1 MPAVQIFL
9 SPENEGGSS
18 LSFKEKWNRMNRKA
32 DSAIKSAKSR
42 KAEQT
47 AADNND
53 NKEKKPGAGKKVL
66 RAIAAVCLVG
76 IILMCVAG
84 CVLTVWVFDTL
95 NNDQQL
101 LDLSMQK
108 AKYTTIFYA
117 DDGVTELARAY
128 DPEAGNR
135 IWVDYDK
142 MPQQLLDAVVAVE
155 DKRFWEHNGVDFL
168 TTSKAGLSAILQ
180 KIGLTGFYG
189 GATPGA
195 STITQQVVRNITNDR
210 AVDGAAGWARKLR
223 EIFRALNVEKYYT
236 KQQIIETYLNL
247 ASFSQNCSGIQA
259 AANVFFNKDVSEL
272 TVAECATII
281 GTTKNP
287 YAYDPFTHWEENQQ
301 RKEYI
306 LGLMLEQGKLTK
318 EEYNAAMAQE
328 IVLATGTNSN
338 AVIQTWFVDYVTD
351 EVCKDL
357 AEKQGITEA
366 EAYQNLIGGGYRIYT
381 TCEERVQDILEDYYS
396 SPDNFPAVN
405 NEEYPQS
412 AFVITDTSGAVKGIV
427 GGNRGKDGNRIWNR
441 ASDTTRQIGSTIKPI
456 TSYVL
461 GIENDLIT
469 YSTVIEDRQ
478 VVINP
483 DEVSYSQPLWVPKNE
498 YNSFKGFVT
507 VRTAIIRS
515 INTVAVQI
523 TQQLGTTTSYDF
535 LKYSLNVD
543 TLTAADDS
551 YSPMALGSLSKGM
564 TLVKLAGAYQ
574 MFGNGGVRTEPYSY
588 TRVEDTYGN
597 VILEKNTVPV
607 RVISAETAT
616 VMNRLLQEVTGS
628 EGTGAAANLGALNI
642 PVAGKTGTTDD
653 SVDQWFVGVTP
664 YYVGVCWLGYDSRY
678 QTDENG
684 NIKYYANGNPIPN
697 SIRYSS
703 YPPPKIWKAIMS
715 QVHEGV
721 SGKEFE
727 TSTNV
732 TSYQYCKLTGMLAGD
747 GCPDTATGWYKNSNI
762 PQVCSYHNYGASY
775 GIGLVGMTAAECGVQ
790 YADQYLNTA
799 WALIQAYAKQGQVLS
814 VKDAIDMAQ
823 SGNIPYDMLYAAE
836 GGDQSGYYGG

>member
-1 MPAVQIFL
+1 M
-9 SPENEGGSS
+9 
-18 LSFKEKWNRMNRKA
+18 SFKEKWNQMNRKA
-32 DSAIKSAKSR
+32 NDALKNAKSR
-42 KAEQT
+42 KAEQ
-47 AADNND
+47 AAANNDD
-53 NKEKKPGAGKKVL
+53 NKEKKPGTGKKVL
-66 RAIAAVCLVG
+66 RAIAAVILVG
-76 IILMCVAG
+76 IIVMCIAG

-95 NNDQQL
+95 NNDQQM

-117 DDGVTELARAY
+117 DDGETELARAY

-168 TTSKAGLSAILQ
+168 TTSKAGVSAILQ

-210 AVDGAAGWARKLR
+210 AVDGAEGWARKLR

-272 TVAECATII
+272 TVAECATIV

-287 YAYDPFTHWEENQQ
+287 YAYDPYTHWEANQQ

-318 EEYNAAMAQE
+318 EEYNAAISQE

-338 AVIQTWFVDYVTD
+338 ATIQTWFVDYVTD
-351 EVCKDL
+351 EVCRDL

-366 EAYQNLIGGGYRIYT
+366 EAYQNLISGGYRIYT
-381 TCEERVQDILEDYYS
+381 TCEERVQDILEDYYA

-412 AFVITDTSGAVKGIV
+412 AFVITDTNGAIKGIV
-427 GGNRGKDGNRIWNR
+427 GGNRGKEGNRIWNR

-461 GIENDLIT
+461 GIEKDIIT

-478 VVINP
+478 VVVNP

-523 TQQLGTTTSYDF
+523 TQKLGTTTSYDF

-543 TLTAADDS
+543 TLTAGDDS

-588 TRVEDTYGN
+588 TRVEDTFGN
-597 VILEKNTVPV
+597 VILEKNTVPN

-628 EGTGAAANLGALNI
+628 EGTGAAANLGTMNI

-678 QTDENG
+678 QTDDQG

-721 SGKEFE
+721 SGKSFE
-727 TSTNV
+727 TSNNV
-732 TSYQYCKLTGMLAGD
+732 TAYQYCKLTGMLAGD
-747 GCPDTATGWYKNSNI
+747 GCTETATGWYKNSNI
-762 PQVCSYHNYGASY
+762 PQVCSYHNYGSSY
-775 GIGLVGMTAAECGVQ
+775 GIPLVGMTAAECGVE

-799 WALIQAYAKQGQVLS
+799 YALIQAYAKQGQVLS
-814 VKDAIDMAQ
+814 VKSAIEMAR
-823 SGNIPYDMLYAAE
+823 SGNIPYDMLYATE
-836 GGDQSGYYGG
+836 EGDQSGYYGG

>member
-1 MPAVQIFL
+1 M
-9 SPENEGGSS
+9 
-18 LSFKEKWNRMNRKA
+18 SFKEKWNQMNRKA
-32 DSAIKSAKSR
+32 NDALKNAKSR
-42 KAEQT
+42 KAEQ
-47 AADNND
+47 AAANNDD
-53 NKEKKPGAGKKVL
+53 NKEKKPGTGKKVL
-66 RAIAAVCLVG
+66 RAIAAVILVG
-76 IILMCVAG
+76 IIVMCIAG

-95 NNDQQL
+95 NNDQQM

-117 DDGVTELARAY
+117 DDGETELARAY

-168 TTSKAGLSAILQ
+168 TTSKAGISAILQ

-210 AVDGAAGWARKLR
+210 AVDGAEGWARKLR

-272 TVAECATII
+272 TVAECATIV

-287 YAYDPFTHWEENQQ
+287 YAYDPYTHWEANQQ

-318 EEYNAAMAQE
+318 EEYNAAISQE

-338 AVIQTWFVDYVTD
+338 ATIQTWFVDYVTD
-351 EVCKDL
+351 EVCRDL

-366 EAYQNLIGGGYRIYT
+366 EAYQNLISGGYRIYT
-381 TCEERVQDILEDYYS
+381 TCEERVQDILEDYYA

-412 AFVITDTSGAVKGIV
+412 AFVITDTNGAIKGIV
-427 GGNRGKDGNRIWNR
+427 GGNRGKEGNRIWNR

-461 GIENDLIT
+461 GIEKDIIT

-478 VVINP
+478 VVVNP

-523 TQQLGTTTSYDF
+523 TQKLGTTTSYDF

-543 TLTAADDS
+543 TLTAGDDS

-588 TRVEDTYGN
+588 TRVEDTFGN
-597 VILEKNTVPV
+597 VILEKNTVPN

-628 EGTGAAANLGALNI
+628 EGTGAAANLGTMNI

-678 QTDENG
+678 QTDDQG

-721 SGKEFE
+721 IGKSFE
-727 TSTNV
+727 TSNNV
-732 TSYQYCKLTGMLAGD
+732 TAYQYCKLTGMLAGD
-747 GCPDTATGWYKNSNI
+747 GCTETATGWYKNSNI
-762 PQVCSYHNYGASY
+762 PQVCSYHNYGSSY
-775 GIGLVGMTAAECGVQ
+775 GIPLVGMTAAECGVE

-799 WALIQAYAKQGQVLS
+799 YALIQAYAKQGQVLS
-814 VKDAIDMAQ
+814 VKSAIEMAR
-823 SGNIPYDMLYAAE
+823 SGNIPYDMLYATE
-836 GGDQSGYYGG
+836 EGDQSGYYGG

>member
-1 MPAVQIFL
+1 M
-9 SPENEGGSS
+9 
-18 LSFKEKWNRMNRKA
+18 SFKEKWNQMNRKA
-32 DSAIKSAKSR
+32 NDALKNAKSR
-42 KAEQT
+42 KAEQ
-47 AADNND
+47 AAANNDD
-53 NKEKKPGAGKKVL
+53 NKEKKPGTGKKVL
-66 RAIAAVCLVG
+66 RAIAAVILVG
-76 IILMCVAG
+76 IIVMCIAG

-95 NNDQQL
+95 NNDQQM

-117 DDGVTELARAY
+117 DDGETELARAY

-168 TTSKAGLSAILQ
+168 TTSKAGVSAILQ

-210 AVDGAAGWARKLR
+210 AVDGAEGWARKLR

-272 TVAECATII
+272 TVAECATIV

-287 YAYDPFTHWEENQQ
+287 YAYDPYTHWEANQQ

-318 EEYNAAMAQE
+318 EEYNAAISQE

-338 AVIQTWFVDYVTD
+338 ATIQTWFVDYVTD
-351 EVCKDL
+351 EVCRDL

-366 EAYQNLIGGGYRIYT
+366 EAYQNLISGGYRIYT
-381 TCEERVQDILEDYYS
+381 TCEERVQDILEDYYA

-412 AFVITDTSGAVKGIV
+412 AFVITDTNGAIKGIV
-427 GGNRGKDGNRIWNR
+427 GGNRGKEGNRIWNR

-461 GIENDLIT
+461 GIEKDIIT

-478 VVINP
+478 VVVNP

-523 TQQLGTTTSYDF
+523 TQKLGTTTSYDF

-543 TLTAADDS
+543 TLTAGDDS

-588 TRVEDTYGN
+588 IRVEDTFGN
-597 VILEKNTVPV
+597 VILEKNTVPN

-628 EGTGAAANLGALNI
+628 EGTGAAANLGAMNI

-678 QTDENG
+678 QTDDQG

-721 SGKEFE
+721 SGKSFE
-727 TSTNV
+727 TSNNV
-732 TSYQYCKLTGMLAGD
+732 TAYQYCKLTGMLAGD
-747 GCPDTATGWYKNSNI
+747 GCTETATGWYKNSNI
-762 PQVCSYHNYGASY
+762 PQVCSYHNYGSSY
-775 GIGLVGMTAAECGVQ
+775 GIPLVGMTAAECGVE

-799 WALIQAYAKQGQVLS
+799 YALIQAYAKQGQVLS
-814 VKDAIDMAQ
+814 VKSAIEMAR
-823 SGNIPYDMLYAAE
+823 SGNIPYDMLYATE
-836 GGDQSGYYGG
+836 EGDQSGYYGG

>member
-1 MPAVQIFL
+1 
-9 SPENEGGSS
+9 
-18 LSFKEKWNRMNRKA
+18 MNRKA
-32 DSAIKSAKSR
+32 NDALKNAKSR
-42 KAEQT
+42 KAEQ
-47 AADNND
+47 AAANNDD
-53 NKEKKPGAGKKVL
+53 NKEKKPGTGKKVL
-66 RAIAAVCLVG
+66 RAIAAVILVG
-76 IILMCVAG
+76 IIVMCIAG

-95 NNDQQL
+95 NNDQQM

-117 DDGVTELARAY
+117 DDGETELARAY

-168 TTSKAGLSAILQ
+168 TTSKAGVSAILQ

-210 AVDGAAGWARKLR
+210 AVDGAEGWARKLR

-272 TVAECATII
+272 TVAECATIV

-287 YAYDPFTHWEENQQ
+287 YAYDPYTHWEANQQ

-318 EEYNAAMAQE
+318 EEYNAAISQE

-338 AVIQTWFVDYVTD
+338 ATIQTWFVDYVTD
-351 EVCKDL
+351 EVCRDL

-366 EAYQNLIGGGYRIYT
+366 EAYQNLISGGYRIYT
-381 TCEERVQDILEDYYS
+381 TCEERVQDILEDYYA

-412 AFVITDTSGAVKGIV
+412 AFVITDTNGAIKGIV
-427 GGNRGKDGNRIWNR
+427 GGNRGKEGNRIWNR

-461 GIENDLIT
+461 GIEKDIIT

-478 VVINP
+478 VVVNP

-523 TQQLGTTTSYDF
+523 TQKLGTTTSYDF

-543 TLTAADDS
+543 TLTAGDDS

-588 TRVEDTYGN
+588 TRVEDTFGN
-597 VILEKNTVPV
+597 VILEKNTVPN

-628 EGTGAAANLGALNI
+628 EGTGAAANLGAMNI

-678 QTDENG
+678 QTDDQG

-721 SGKEFE
+721 SGRSFE
-727 TSTNV
+727 TSNNV
-732 TSYQYCKLTGMLAGD
+732 TAYQYCKLTGMLAGD
-747 GCPDTATGWYKNSNI
+747 GCTETATGWYKNSNI
-762 PQVCSYHNYGASY
+762 PQVCSYHNYGSSY
-775 GIGLVGMTAAECGVQ
+775 GIPLVGMTAAECGVE

-799 WALIQAYAKQGQVLS
+799 YALIQAYAKQGQVLS
-814 VKDAIDMAQ
+814 VKSAIEMAR
-823 SGNIPYDMLYAAE
+823 SGNIPYDMLYATE
-836 GGDQSGYYGG
+836 EGDQSGYYGG

>member
-1 MPAVQIFL
+1 M
-9 SPENEGGSS
+9 
-18 LSFKEKWNRMNRKA
+18 SFKEKWNRMNRKA
-32 DSAIKSAKSR
+32 DSAIKNAKSR

-47 AADNND
+47 AADNN
-53 NKEKKPGAGKKVL
+53 NSKEKKPGAGKKVL

-95 NNDQQL
+95 NTDQQM

-128 DPEAGNR
+128 DPDAGNR

-236 KQQIIETYLNL
+236 KAQIIETYLNL

-306 LGLMLEQGKLTK
+306 LGLLLEQGKLTK

-461 GIENDLIT
+461 GIEKDLIT

-498 YNSFKGFVT
+498 YNSFRGFVT

-678 QTDENG
+678 QTDEQG

-703 YPPPKIWKAIMS
+703 YPPPKIWRAIMS

-823 SGNIPYDMLYAAE
+823 SGNIPYDMLYATE

>member
-1 MPAVQIFL
+1 M
-9 SPENEGGSS
+9 
-18 LSFKEKWNRMNRKA
+18 SFKEKWNQMNRKA
-32 DSAIKSAKSR
+32 NDALKNAKSR
-42 KAEQT
+42 KAEQ
-47 AADNND
+47 AAANNDD
-53 NKEKKPGAGKKVL
+53 NKEKKPGTGKKVL
-66 RAIAAVCLVG
+66 RAIAAVILVG
-76 IILMCVAG
+76 IIVMCIAG

-95 NNDQQL
+95 NNDQQM

-117 DDGVTELARAY
+117 DDGETELARAY

-168 TTSKAGLSAILQ
+168 TTSKAGISAILQ

-210 AVDGAAGWARKLR
+210 AVDGAEGWARKLR

-272 TVAECATII
+272 TVAECATIV

-287 YAYDPFTHWEENQQ
+287 YAYDPYTHWEANQQ

-318 EEYNAAMAQE
+318 EEYNAAISQE

-338 AVIQTWFVDYVTD
+338 ATIQTWFVDYVTD
-351 EVCKDL
+351 EVCRDL

-366 EAYQNLIGGGYRIYT
+366 EAYQNLISGGYRIYT
-381 TCEERVQDILEDYYS
+381 TCEERVQDILEDYYA

-412 AFVITDTSGAVKGIV
+412 AFVITDTNGAIKGIV
-427 GGNRGKDGNRIWNR
+427 GGNRGKEGNRIWNR

-461 GIENDLIT
+461 GIEKDIIT

-478 VVINP
+478 VVVNP

-523 TQQLGTTTSYDF
+523 TQKLGTTTSYDF

-543 TLTAADDS
+543 TLTAGDDS

-588 TRVEDTYGN
+588 TRVEDTFGN
-597 VILEKNTVPV
+597 VILEKNTVPN

-628 EGTGAAANLGALNI
+628 EGTGAAANLGTMNI

-678 QTDENG
+678 QTDDQG

-721 SGKEFE
+721 SGKSFE
-727 TSTNV
+727 TSNNV
-732 TSYQYCKLTGMLAGD
+732 TAYQYCKLTGMLAGD
-747 GCPDTATGWYKNSNI
+747 GCTETATGWYKNSNI
-762 PQVCSYHNYGASY
+762 PQVCSYHNYGSSY
-775 GIGLVGMTAAECGVQ
+775 GIPLVGMTAAECGVE

-799 WALIQAYAKQGQVLS
+799 YALIQAYAKQGQVLS
-814 VKDAIDMAQ
+814 VKSAIEMAR
-823 SGNIPYDMLYAAE
+823 SGNIPYDMLYATE
-836 GGDQSGYYGG
+836 EGDQSGYYGG

>member
-1 MPAVQIFL
+1 M
-9 SPENEGGSS
+9 
-18 LSFKEKWNRMNRKA
+18 SFKEKWNQMNRKA
-32 DSAIKSAKSR
+32 NDALKNAKSR
-42 KAEQT
+42 KAEQ
-47 AADNND
+47 AAANNDD
-53 NKEKKPGAGKKVL
+53 NKEKKPGTGKKVL
-66 RAIAAVCLVG
+66 RAIAAVILVG
-76 IILMCVAG
+76 IIVMCIAG

-95 NNDQQL
+95 NNDQQM

-117 DDGVTELARAY
+117 DDGETELARAY

-168 TTSKAGLSAILQ
+168 TTSKAGISAILQ

-210 AVDGAAGWARKLR
+210 AVDGAEGWARKLR

-272 TVAECATII
+272 TVAECATIV

-287 YAYDPFTHWEENQQ
+287 YAYDPYTHWEANQQ

-318 EEYNAAMAQE
+318 EEYNAAISQE

-338 AVIQTWFVDYVTD
+338 ATIQTWFVDYVTD
-351 EVCKDL
+351 EVCRDL

-366 EAYQNLIGGGYRIYT
+366 EAYQNLISGGYRIYT
-381 TCEERVQDILEDYYS
+381 TCEERVQDILEDYYA

-412 AFVITDTSGAVKGIV
+412 AFVITDTNGAIKGIV
-427 GGNRGKDGNRIWNR
+427 GGNRGKEGNRIWNR

-461 GIENDLIT
+461 GIEKDIIT

-478 VVINP
+478 VVVNP

-523 TQQLGTTTSYDF
+523 TQKLGTTTSYDF

-543 TLTAADDS
+543 TLTAGDDS

-588 TRVEDTYGN
+588 TRVEDTFGN
-597 VILEKNTVPV
+597 VILEKNTVPN

-628 EGTGAAANLGALNI
+628 EGTGAAANLGAMNI

-678 QTDENG
+678 QTDDQG

-721 SGKEFE
+721 SGRSFE
-727 TSTNV
+727 TSNNV
-732 TSYQYCKLTGMLAGD
+732 TAYQYCKLTGMLAGD
-747 GCPDTATGWYKNSNI
+747 GCTETATGWYKNSNI
-762 PQVCSYHNYGASY
+762 PQVCSYHNYGSSY
-775 GIGLVGMTAAECGVQ
+775 GIPLVGMTAAECGVE

-799 WALIQAYAKQGQVLS
+799 YALIQAYAKQGQVLS
-814 VKDAIDMAQ
+814 VKSAIEMAR
-823 SGNIPYDMLYAAE
+823 SGNIPYDMLYATE
-836 GGDQSGYYGG
+836 EGDQSGYYGG

>member
-1 MPAVQIFL
+1 M
-9 SPENEGGSS
+9 
-18 LSFKEKWNRMNRKA
+18 SFKEKWNRMNRKA
-32 DSAIKSAKSR
+32 DQAIKNAKAR
-42 KAEQT
+42 KT
-47 AADNND
+47 AQPDTDNTGR
-53 NKEKKPGAGKKVL
+53 KEKKPGGHKVL

-76 IILMCVAG
+76 IMLMCVTG
-84 CVLTVWVFDTL
+84 CVLTVWAFDTL
-95 NNDQQL
+95 NTDQQM

-135 IWVDYDK
+135 IWVDYDQ
-142 MPQQLLDAVVAVE
+142 MPKCLLDATVAVE

-236 KQQIIETYLNL
+236 KSQIIETYLNL

-272 TVAECATII
+272 TVAECATIV

-287 YAYDPFTHWEENQQ
+287 YAYDPFTHWEENQE

-338 AVIQTWFVDYVTD
+338 ATIQTWFVDYVTD
-351 EVCKDL
+351 EVCRDL

-381 TCEERVQDILEDYYS
+381 TCEERVQEILEDYYS
-396 SPDNFPAVN
+396 SPDNFPPVN

-412 AFVITDTSGAVKGIV
+412 AFVITDTNGALKGIV
-427 GGNRGKDGNRIWNR
+427 GGNRGKEGNRIWNR

-461 GIENDLIT
+461 GIEKDLIT

-507 VRTAIIRS
+507 VRTALIRS

-523 TQQLGTTTSYDF
+523 TQKLGTTTSYDF

-543 TLTAADDS
+543 TLTAGDNS

-616 VMNRLLQEVTGS
+616 VMNRLLQEVTGW
-628 EGTGAAANLGALNI
+628 EGTGAAANLGAMNI

-703 YPPPKIWKAIMS
+703 YPPPKIWRAIMS
-715 QVHEGV
+715 QVHEGA
-721 SGKEFE
+721 SGQSFE
-727 TSTNV
+727 TSNNV
-732 TSYQYCKLTGMLAGD
+732 TSYQYCKLTGMLAGP
-747 GCPDTATGWYKNSNI
+747 GCSDTATGWYKNSNI
-762 PQVCSYHNYGASY
+762 PQVCSYHNYGSSY
-775 GIGLVGMTAAECGVQ
+775 GVPLVGMTAAECGVE
-790 YADQYLNTA
+790 YADWYLNVA
-799 WALIQAYAKQGQVLS
+799 WALIQQYRAQGQTLS
-814 VKDAIDMAQ
+814 VKDAIEMAKN
-823 SGNIPYDMLYAAE
+823 GTVAYNEPA
-836 GGDQSGYYGG
+836 YGPFESIFAGMP

>member
-1 MPAVQIFL
+1 M
-9 SPENEGGSS
+9 
-18 LSFKEKWNRMNRKA
+18 SFKEKWNQMNRKA
-32 DSAIKSAKSR
+32 NDALKNAKSR
-42 KAEQT
+42 KAEQ
-47 AADNND
+47 AAANNDD
-53 NKEKKPGAGKKVL
+53 NKEKKPGTGKKVL
-66 RAIAAVCLVG
+66 RAIAAVILVG
-76 IILMCVAG
+76 IIVMCIAG

-95 NNDQQL
+95 NNDQQM

-117 DDGVTELARAY
+117 DDGETELARAY

-168 TTSKAGLSAILQ
+168 TTSKAGISAILQ

-210 AVDGAAGWARKLR
+210 AVDGAEGWARKLR

-272 TVAECATII
+272 TVAECATIV

-287 YAYDPFTHWEENQQ
+287 YAYDPYTHWEANQQ

-318 EEYNAAMAQE
+318 EEYNAAISQE

-338 AVIQTWFVDYVTD
+338 ATIQTWFVDYVTD
-351 EVCKDL
+351 EVCRDL

-366 EAYQNLIGGGYRIYT
+366 EAYQNLISGGYRIYT
-381 TCEERVQDILEDYYS
+381 TCEERVQDILEDYYA

-412 AFVITDTSGAVKGIV
+412 AFVITDTNGAIKGIV
-427 GGNRGKDGNRIWNR
+427 GGNRGKEGNRIWNR

-461 GIENDLIT
+461 GIEKDIIT

-478 VVINP
+478 VVVNP

-523 TQQLGTTTSYDF
+523 TQKLGTTTSYDF
-535 LKYSLNVD
+535 LKYSLKVD
-543 TLTAADDS
+543 TLTAGDDS

-588 TRVEDTYGN
+588 TRVEDTFGN
-597 VILEKNTVPV
+597 VILEKNTVPN

-628 EGTGAAANLGALNI
+628 EGTGAAANLGTMNI

-678 QTDENG
+678 QTDDQG

-721 SGKEFE
+721 SGKSFE
-727 TSTNV
+727 TSNNV
-732 TSYQYCKLTGMLAGD
+732 TAYQYCKLTGMLAGD
-747 GCPDTATGWYKNSNI
+747 GCTETATGWYKNSNI
-762 PQVCSYHNYGASY
+762 PQVCSYHNYGSSY
-775 GIGLVGMTAAECGVQ
+775 GIPLVGMTAAECGVE

-799 WALIQAYAKQGQVLS
+799 YALIQAYAKQGQVLS
-814 VKDAIDMAQ
+814 VKSAIEMAR
-823 SGNIPYDMLYAAE
+823 SGNIPYDMLYATE
-836 GGDQSGYYGG
+836 EGDQSGYYGG

>member
-1 MPAVQIFL
+1 M
-9 SPENEGGSS
+9 
-18 LSFKEKWNRMNRKA
+18 SFKEKWNQMNRKA
-32 DSAIKSAKSR
+32 NDALKNAKSR
-42 KAEQT
+42 KAEQ
-47 AADNND
+47 AAANNDD
-53 NKEKKPGAGKKVL
+53 NKEKKPGTGKKVL
-66 RAIAAVCLVG
+66 RAIAAVILVG
-76 IILMCVAG
+76 IIVMCIAG
-84 CVLTVWVFDTL
+84 CVLTVWVFYTL
-95 NNDQQL
+95 NNDQQM

-117 DDGVTELARAY
+117 DDGETELARAY

-168 TTSKAGLSAILQ
+168 TTSKAGISAILQ

-210 AVDGAAGWARKLR
+210 AVDGAEGWARKLR

-272 TVAECATII
+272 TVAECATIV

-287 YAYDPFTHWEENQQ
+287 YAYDPYTHWEANQQ

-318 EEYNAAMAQE
+318 EEYNAAISQE

-338 AVIQTWFVDYVTD
+338 ATIQTWFVDYVTD
-351 EVCKDL
+351 EVCRDL

-366 EAYQNLIGGGYRIYT
+366 EAYQNLISGGYRIYT
-381 TCEERVQDILEDYYS
+381 TCEERVQDILEDYYA

-412 AFVITDTSGAVKGIV
+412 AFVITDTNGAIKGIV
-427 GGNRGKDGNRIWNR
+427 GGNRGKEGNRIWNR

-461 GIENDLIT
+461 GIEKDIIT

-478 VVINP
+478 VVVNP

-523 TQQLGTTTSYDF
+523 TQKLGTTTSYDF

-543 TLTAADDS
+543 TLTAGDDS

-588 TRVEDTYGN
+588 TRVEDTFGN
-597 VILEKNTVPV
+597 VILEKNTVPN

-628 EGTGAAANLGALNI
+628 EGTGAAANLGAMNI

-678 QTDENG
+678 QTDDQG

-721 SGKEFE
+721 SGRSFE
-727 TSTNV
+727 TSNNV
-732 TSYQYCKLTGMLAGD
+732 TAYQYCKLTGMLAGD
-747 GCPDTATGWYKNSNI
+747 GCTETATGWYKNSNI
-762 PQVCSYHNYGASY
+762 PQVCSYHNYGSSY
-775 GIGLVGMTAAECGVQ
+775 GIPLVGMTAAECGVE

-799 WALIQAYAKQGQVLS
+799 YALIQAYAKQGQVLS
-814 VKDAIDMAQ
+814 VKSAIEMAR
-823 SGNIPYDMLYAAE
+823 SGNIPYDMLYATE
-836 GGDQSGYYGG
+836 EGDQSGYYGG

>member
-1 MPAVQIFL
+1 M
-9 SPENEGGSS
+9 
-18 LSFKEKWNRMNRKA
+18 SFKEKWNQMNRKA
-32 DSAIKSAKSR
+32 NDALKNAKSR
-42 KAEQT
+42 KAEQ
-47 AADNND
+47 AAANNDD
-53 NKEKKPGAGKKVL
+53 NKEKKPGTGKKVL
-66 RAIAAVCLVG
+66 RAIAAVILVG
-76 IILMCVAG
+76 IIVMCIAG

-95 NNDQQL
+95 NNDQQM

-117 DDGVTELARAY
+117 DDGETELARAY

-168 TTSKAGLSAILQ
+168 TTSKAGVSAILQ

-210 AVDGAAGWARKLR
+210 AVDGAEGWARKLR

-272 TVAECATII
+272 TVAECATIV

-287 YAYDPFTHWEENQQ
+287 YAYDPYTHWEANQQ

-318 EEYNAAMAQE
+318 EEYNAAISQE

-338 AVIQTWFVDYVTD
+338 ATIQTWFVDYVTD
-351 EVCKDL
+351 EVCRDL

-366 EAYQNLIGGGYRIYT
+366 EAYQNLISGGYRIYT
-381 TCEERVQDILEDYYS
+381 TCEERVQDILEDYYA

-412 AFVITDTSGAVKGIV
+412 AFVITDTNGAIKGIV
-427 GGNRGKDGNRIWNR
+427 GGNRGKEGNRIWNR

-461 GIENDLIT
+461 GIEKDIIT

-478 VVINP
+478 VVVNP

-523 TQQLGTTTSYDF
+523 TQKLGTTTSYDF

-543 TLTAADDS
+543 TLTAGDDS

-588 TRVEDTYGN
+588 IRVEDTFGN
-597 VILEKNTVPV
+597 VILEKNTVPN

-628 EGTGAAANLGALNI
+628 EGTGAAANLGAMNI

-678 QTDENG
+678 QTDDQG

-721 SGKEFE
+721 SGRSFE
-727 TSTNV
+727 TSNNV
-732 TSYQYCKLTGMLAGD
+732 TAYQYCKLTGMLAGD
-747 GCPDTATGWYKNSNI
+747 GCTETATGWYKNSNI
-762 PQVCSYHNYGASY
+762 PQVCSYHNYGSSY
-775 GIGLVGMTAAECGVQ
+775 GIPLVGMTAAECGVE

-799 WALIQAYAKQGQVLS
+799 YALIQAYAKQGQVLS
-814 VKDAIDMAQ
+814 VKSAIEMAR
-823 SGNIPYDMLYAAE
+823 SGNIPYDMLYATE
-836 GGDQSGYYGG
+836 EGDQSGYYGG

>member
-1 MPAVQIFL
+1 M
-9 SPENEGGSS
+9 
-18 LSFKEKWNRMNRKA
+18 SFKEKWNQMNRKA
-32 DSAIKSAKSR
+32 NDALKNAKSR
-42 KAEQT
+42 KAEQ
-47 AADNND
+47 AAANNDD
-53 NKEKKPGAGKKVL
+53 NKEKKPGTGKKVL
-66 RAIAAVCLVG
+66 RAIAAVILVG
-76 IILMCVAG
+76 IIVMCIAG

-95 NNDQQL
+95 NNDQQM

-117 DDGVTELARAY
+117 DDGETELARAY

-168 TTSKAGLSAILQ
+168 TTSKAGVSAILQ

-210 AVDGAAGWARKLR
+210 AVDGAEGWARKLR

-272 TVAECATII
+272 TVAECATIV

-287 YAYDPFTHWEENQQ
+287 YAYDPYTHWEANQQ

-318 EEYNAAMAQE
+318 EEYNAAISQE

-338 AVIQTWFVDYVTD
+338 ATIQTWFVDYVTD
-351 EVCKDL
+351 EVCRDL

-366 EAYQNLIGGGYRIYT
+366 EAYQNLISGGYRIYT
-381 TCEERVQDILEDYYS
+381 TCEERVQDILEDYYA

-412 AFVITDTSGAVKGIV
+412 AFVITDTNGAIKGIV
-427 GGNRGKDGNRIWNR
+427 GGNRGKEGNRIWNR

-461 GIENDLIT
+461 GIEKDIIT

-478 VVINP
+478 VVVNP

-523 TQQLGTTTSYDF
+523 TQKLGTTTSYDF

-543 TLTAADDS
+543 TLTAGDDS

-588 TRVEDTYGN
+588 IRVEDTFGN
-597 VILEKNTVPV
+597 VILEKNTVPN

-628 EGTGAAANLGALNI
+628 EGTGAAANLGAMNI

-678 QTDENG
+678 QTDDQG

-721 SGKEFE
+721 SGKSFE
-727 TSTNV
+727 TSNNV
-732 TSYQYCKLTGMLAGD
+732 TAYQYCRLTGMLAGD
-747 GCPDTATGWYKNSNI
+747 GCTETATGWYKNSNI
-762 PQVCSYHNYGASY
+762 PQVCSYHNYGSSY
-775 GIGLVGMTAAECGVQ
+775 GIPLVGMTAAECGVE

-799 WALIQAYAKQGQVLS
+799 YALIQAYAKQGQVLS
-814 VKDAIDMAQ
+814 VKSAIEMAR
-823 SGNIPYDMLYAAE
+823 SGNIPYDMLYATE
-836 GGDQSGYYGG
+836 EGDQSGYYGG

>member
-1 MPAVQIFL
+1 M
-9 SPENEGGSS
+9 
-18 LSFKEKWNRMNRKA
+18 SFKEKWNQMNRKA
-32 DSAIKSAKSR
+32 NDALKNAKSR
-42 KAEQT
+42 KAEQ
-47 AADNND
+47 AAANNDD
-53 NKEKKPGAGKKVL
+53 NKEKKPGTGKKVL
-66 RAIAAVCLVG
+66 RAIAAVILVG
-76 IILMCVAG
+76 IIVMCIAG

-95 NNDQQL
+95 NNDQQM

-117 DDGVTELARAY
+117 DDGETELARAY

-168 TTSKAGLSAILQ
+168 TTSKAGVSAILQ

-210 AVDGAAGWARKLR
+210 AVDGAEGWARKLR

-272 TVAECATII
+272 TVAECATIV

-287 YAYDPFTHWEENQQ
+287 YAYDPYTHWEANQQ

-318 EEYNAAMAQE
+318 EEYNAAISQE

-338 AVIQTWFVDYVTD
+338 ATIQTWFVDYVTD
-351 EVCKDL
+351 EVCRDL

-366 EAYQNLIGGGYRIYT
+366 EAYQNLISGGYRIYT
-381 TCEERVQDILEDYYS
+381 TCEERVQDILEDYYA

-412 AFVITDTSGAVKGIV
+412 AFVITDTNGAIKGIV
-427 GGNRGKDGNRIWNR
+427 GGNRGKEGNRIWNR

-461 GIENDLIT
+461 GIEKDIIT

-478 VVINP
+478 VVVNP

-523 TQQLGTTTSYDF
+523 TQKLGTTTSYDF

-543 TLTAADDS
+543 TLTAGDDS

-588 TRVEDTYGN
+588 TRVEDTFGN
-597 VILEKNTVPV
+597 VILEKNTVPN

-628 EGTGAAANLGALNI
+628 EGTGAAANLGTMNI

-678 QTDENG
+678 QTDDQG

-721 SGKEFE
+721 SGKSFE
-727 TSTNV
+727 TSNNV
-732 TSYQYCKLTGMLAGD
+732 TAYQYCKLTGMLAGD
-747 GCPDTATGWYKNSNI
+747 GCTETATGWYKNSNI
-762 PQVCSYHNYGASY
+762 PQVCSYHNYGSSY
-775 GIGLVGMTAAECGVQ
+775 GIPLVGMTAAECGVE

-799 WALIQAYAKQGQVLS
+799 YALIQAYAKQGQVLS
-814 VKDAIDMAQ
+814 VKSAIEMAR
-823 SGNIPYDMLYAAE
+823 SGNIPYDMLYATE
-836 GGDQSGYYGG
+836 KGDQSGYYGG

>member
-1 MPAVQIFL
+1 M
-9 SPENEGGSS
+9 
-18 LSFKEKWNRMNRKA
+18 SFKEKWNRMNRKA
-32 DSAIKSAKSR
+32 DQAIKNAKAR
-42 KAEQT
+42 KT
-47 AADNND
+47 AQPDTDNTGR
-53 NKEKKPGAGKKVL
+53 KEKKPGGHKVL

-76 IILMCVAG
+76 IMLMCVAE
-84 CVLTVWVFDTL
+84 CVLTVWAFDTL
-95 NNDQQL
+95 NTDQQM

-128 DPEAGNR
+128 DPDAGNR
-135 IWVDYDK
+135 IWVDYDQ
-142 MPQQLLDAVVAVE
+142 MPKCLLDATVAVE

-236 KQQIIETYLNL
+236 KTQIIETYLNL

-272 TVAECATII
+272 TVAECATIV

-287 YAYDPFTHWEENQQ
+287 YAYDPFTHWEENQE

-338 AVIQTWFVDYVTD
+338 ATIQTWFVDYVTD
-351 EVCKDL
+351 EVCRDL

-381 TCEERVQDILEDYYS
+381 TCEERVQEILEDYYS
-396 SPDNFPAVN
+396 SPDNFPPVN

-412 AFVITDTSGAVKGIV
+412 AFVITDTNGALKGIV
-427 GGNRGKDGNRIWNR
+427 GGNRGKEGNRIWNR

-461 GIENDLIT
+461 GIEKDLIT

-507 VRTAIIRS
+507 VRTALIRS

-523 TQQLGTTTSYDF
+523 TQKLGTTTSYDF

-543 TLTAADDS
+543 TLTAGDNS

-616 VMNRLLQEVTGS
+616 VMNRLLQEVTGW
-628 EGTGAAANLGALNI
+628 EGTGAAANLGGMNI

-678 QTDENG
+678 KTDEAG
-684 NIKYYANGNPIPN
+684 NIQYNKYGVAIPN

-715 QVHEGV
+715 QVHEGA
-721 SGKEFE
+721 SGQSFE
-727 TSTNV
+727 TSNNV
-732 TSYQYCKLTGMLAGD
+732 TSYQYCKLTGMLAGP
-747 GCPDTATGWYKNSNI
+747 GCSDTATGWYKNSNI
-762 PQVCSYHNYGASY
+762 PQVCSYHNYGSSY
-775 GIGLVGMTAAECGVQ
+775 GVPLVGMTAAECGVE
-790 YADQYLNTA
+790 YADWYLNVA
-799 WALIQAYAKQGQVLS
+799 WSLIQQYRAQGQTLS
-814 VKDAIDMAQ
+814 VKDAIEMAKN
-823 SGNIPYDMLYAAE
+823 GTVAYNEPA
-836 GGDQSGYYGG
+836 YGPFESIFAGMP

>member
-1 MPAVQIFL
+1 M
-9 SPENEGGSS
+9 
-18 LSFKEKWNRMNRKA
+18 SFKEKWNQMNRKA
-32 DSAIKSAKSR
+32 NDALKNAKSR
-42 KAEQT
+42 KAEQ
-47 AADNND
+47 AAANNND
-53 NKEKKPGAGKKVL
+53 NKEKKPGTGKKVL
-66 RAIAAVCLVG
+66 RAIAAVILVG
-76 IILMCVAG
+76 IIVMCIAG

-95 NNDQQL
+95 NNDQQM

-117 DDGVTELARAY
+117 DDGETELARAY

-168 TTSKAGLSAILQ
+168 TTSKAGISAILQ

-210 AVDGAAGWARKLR
+210 AVDGAEGWARKLR

-272 TVAECATII
+272 TVAECATIV

-287 YAYDPFTHWEENQQ
+287 YAYDPYTHWEANQQ

-318 EEYNAAMAQE
+318 EEYNAAISQE

-338 AVIQTWFVDYVTD
+338 ATIQTWFVDYVTD
-351 EVCKDL
+351 EVCRDL

-366 EAYQNLIGGGYRIYT
+366 EAYQNLISGGYRIYT
-381 TCEERVQDILEDYYS
+381 TCEERVQDILEDYYA

-412 AFVITDTSGAVKGIV
+412 AFVITDTNGAIKGIV
-427 GGNRGKDGNRIWNR
+427 GGNRGKEGNRIWNR

-461 GIENDLIT
+461 GIEKDIIT

-478 VVINP
+478 VVVNP

-523 TQQLGTTTSYDF
+523 TQKLGTTTSYDF

-543 TLTAADDS
+543 TLTAGDDS

-588 TRVEDTYGN
+588 IRVEDTFGN
-597 VILEKNTVPV
+597 VILEKNTVPN

-628 EGTGAAANLGALNI
+628 EGTGAAANLGAMNI

-678 QTDENG
+678 QTDDQG

-721 SGKEFE
+721 SGKSFE
-727 TSTNV
+727 TSNNV
-732 TSYQYCKLTGMLAGD
+732 TAYQYCKLTGMLAGD
-747 GCPDTATGWYKNSNI
+747 GCTETATGWYKNSNI
-762 PQVCSYHNYGASY
+762 PQVCSYHNYGSSY
-775 GIGLVGMTAAECGVQ
+775 GIPLVGMTAAECGVE

-799 WALIQAYAKQGQVLS
+799 YALIQAYAKQGQVLS
-814 VKDAIDMAQ
+814 VKSAIEMAR
-823 SGNIPYDMLYAAE
+823 SGNIPYDMLYATE
-836 GGDQSGYYGG
+836 EGDQSGYYGG

>member
-1 MPAVQIFL
+1 
-9 SPENEGGSS
+9 
-18 LSFKEKWNRMNRKA
+18 MNRKA
-32 DSAIKSAKSR
+32 NDALKNAKSR
-42 KAEQT
+42 KAEQ
-47 AADNND
+47 AAANNND
-53 NKEKKPGAGKKVL
+53 NKEKKPGTGKKVL
-66 RAIAAVCLVG
+66 RAIAAVILVG
-76 IILMCVAG
+76 IIVMCIAG

-95 NNDQQL
+95 NNDQQM

-117 DDGVTELARAY
+117 DDGETELARAY

-168 TTSKAGLSAILQ
+168 TTSKAGVSAILQ

-210 AVDGAAGWARKLR
+210 AVDGAEGWARKLR

-272 TVAECATII
+272 TVAECATIV

-287 YAYDPFTHWEENQQ
+287 YAYDPYTHWEANQQ

-318 EEYNAAMAQE
+318 EEYNAAISQE

-338 AVIQTWFVDYVTD
+338 ATIQTWFVDYVTD
-351 EVCKDL
+351 EVCRDL

-366 EAYQNLIGGGYRIYT
+366 EAYQNLISGGYRIYT
-381 TCEERVQDILEDYYS
+381 TCEERVQDILEDYYA

-412 AFVITDTSGAVKGIV
+412 AFVITDTNGAIKGIV
-427 GGNRGKDGNRIWNR
+427 GGNRGKEGNRIWNR

-461 GIENDLIT
+461 GIEKDIIT

-478 VVINP
+478 VVVNP

-523 TQQLGTTTSYDF
+523 TQKLGTTTSYDF

-543 TLTAADDS
+543 TLTAGDDS

-588 TRVEDTYGN
+588 TRVEDTFGN
-597 VILEKNTVPV
+597 VILEKNTVPN

-628 EGTGAAANLGALNI
+628 EGTGAAANLGAMNI

-678 QTDENG
+678 QTDDQG

-721 SGKEFE
+721 SGKSFE
-727 TSTNV
+727 TSNNV
-732 TSYQYCKLTGMLAGD
+732 TAYQYCKLTGMLAGD
-747 GCPDTATGWYKNSNI
+747 GCTETATGWYKNSNI
-762 PQVCSYHNYGASY
+762 PQVCSYHNYGSSY
-775 GIGLVGMTAAECGVQ
+775 GIPLVGMTAAECGVE

-799 WALIQAYAKQGQVLS
+799 YALIQAYAKQGQVLS
-814 VKDAIDMAQ
+814 VKSAIEMAR
-823 SGNIPYDMLYAAE
+823 SGNIPYDMLYATE
-836 GGDQSGYYGG
+836 EGDQSGYYGG

>member
-1 MPAVQIFL
+1 M
-9 SPENEGGSS
+9 
-18 LSFKEKWNRMNRKA
+18 
-32 DSAIKSAKSR
+32 
-42 KAEQT
+42 
-47 AADNND
+47 
-53 NKEKKPGAGKKVL
+53 
-66 RAIAAVCLVG
+66 
-76 IILMCVAG
+76 
-84 CVLTVWVFDTL
+84 
-95 NNDQQL
+95 
-101 LDLSMQK
+101 
-108 AKYTTIFYA
+108 
-117 DDGVTELARAY
+117 
-128 DPEAGNR
+128 
-135 IWVDYDK
+135 
-142 MPQQLLDAVVAVE
+142 
-155 DKRFWEHNGVDFL
+155 
-168 TTSKAGLSAILQ
+168 
-180 KIGLTGFYG
+180 
-189 GATPGA
+189 
-195 STITQQVVRNITNDR
+195 
-210 AVDGAAGWARKLR
+210 DGAAGWARKLR

-236 KQQIIETYLNL
+236 KPQIIETYLNL

-272 TVAECATII
+272 TVAECATIV

-287 YAYDPFTHWEENQQ
+287 YAYDPYTHWEENQE

-338 AVIQTWFVDYVTD
+338 ATIQTWFVDYVTD
-351 EVCKDL
+351 EVCRDL

-381 TCEERVQDILEDYYS
+381 TCEERVQEILEDYYS
-396 SPDNFPAVN
+396 SPDNFPPVN

-412 AFVITDTSGAVKGIV
+412 AFVITDTNGALKGIV
-427 GGNRGKDGNRIWNR
+427 GGNRGKEGNRIWNR

-461 GIENDLIT
+461 GIEKDLIT

-498 YNSFKGFVT
+498 YNSFRGFVT

-515 INTVAVQI
+515 INTVAVQV
-523 TQQLGTTTSYDF
+523 TQMLGTTTSYDF

-628 EGTGAAANLGALNI
+628 EGTGAAANLGAMNI

-678 QTDENG
+678 KTDEAG
-684 NIKYYANGNPIPN
+684 NIQYNKYGVAIPN

-715 QVHEGV
+715 QVHEGA
-721 SGKEFE
+721 SGQSFE
-727 TSTNV
+727 TSNNV
-732 TSYQYCKLTGMLAGD
+732 TSYQYCKLTGMLAGP
-747 GCPDTATGWYKNSNI
+747 GCSDTATGWYKNSNI
-762 PQVCSYHNYGASY
+762 PQVCSYHNYGSSY
-775 GIGLVGMTAAECGVQ
+775 GVPLVGMTAAECGVE
-790 YADQYLNTA
+790 YADWYLNVA
-799 WALIQAYAKQGQVLS
+799 WSLIQQYRAQGQTLS
-814 VKDAIDMAQ
+814 VKDAIEMAKN
-823 SGNIPYDMLYAAE
+823 GTVAYNEPA
-836 GGDQSGYYGG
+836 YGPFESIFAGMP

>member
-1 MPAVQIFL
+1 M
-9 SPENEGGSS
+9 
-18 LSFKEKWNRMNRKA
+18 SFKEKWNQMNRKA
-32 DSAIKSAKSR
+32 NDALKNAKSR
-42 KAEQT
+42 KAEQ
-47 AADNND
+47 AAANNDD
-53 NKEKKPGAGKKVL
+53 NKEKKPGTGKKVL
-66 RAIAAVCLVG
+66 RAIAAVILVG
-76 IILMCVAG
+76 IIVMCIAG

-95 NNDQQL
+95 NNDQQM

-117 DDGVTELARAY
+117 DDGETELARAY

-168 TTSKAGLSAILQ
+168 TTSKAGISAILQ

-210 AVDGAAGWARKLR
+210 AVDGAEGWARKLR

-272 TVAECATII
+272 TVAECATIV

-287 YAYDPFTHWEENQQ
+287 YAYDPYTHWEANQQ

-318 EEYNAAMAQE
+318 EEYNAAISQE

-338 AVIQTWFVDYVTD
+338 ATIQTWFVDYVTD
-351 EVCKDL
+351 EVCRDL

-366 EAYQNLIGGGYRIYT
+366 EAYQNLISGGYRIYT
-381 TCEERVQDILEDYYS
+381 TCEERVQDILEDYYA

-412 AFVITDTSGAVKGIV
+412 AFVITDTNGAIKGIV
-427 GGNRGKDGNRIWNR
+427 GGNRGKEGNRIWNR

-461 GIENDLIT
+461 GIEKDIIT
-469 YSTVIEDRQ
+469 YSTVIEYRQ
-478 VVINP
+478 VVVNP

-523 TQQLGTTTSYDF
+523 TQKLGTTTSYDF

-543 TLTAADDS
+543 TLTAGDDS

-588 TRVEDTYGN
+588 TRVEDTFGN
-597 VILEKNTVPV
+597 VILEKNTVPN

-628 EGTGAAANLGALNI
+628 EGTGAAANLGAMNI

-678 QTDENG
+678 QTDDQG

-721 SGKEFE
+721 SGRSFE
-727 TSTNV
+727 TSNNV
-732 TSYQYCKLTGMLAGD
+732 TAYQYCKLTGMLAGD
-747 GCPDTATGWYKNSNI
+747 GCTETATGWYKNSNI
-762 PQVCSYHNYGASY
+762 PQVCSYHNYGSSY
-775 GIGLVGMTAAECGVQ
+775 GIPLVGMTAAECGVE

-799 WALIQAYAKQGQVLS
+799 YALIQAYAKQGQVLS
-814 VKDAIDMAQ
+814 VKSAIEMAR
-823 SGNIPYDMLYAAE
+823 SGNIPYDMLYATE
-836 GGDQSGYYGG
+836 EGDQSGYYGG

>member
-1 MPAVQIFL
+1 M
-9 SPENEGGSS
+9 
-18 LSFKEKWNRMNRKA
+18 SFKEKWNRMNRKA
-32 DSAIKSAKSR
+32 DQAIKNAKAR
-42 KAEQT
+42 KT
-47 AADNND
+47 AQPDTDNTGR
-53 NKEKKPGAGKKVL
+53 KEKKPGGHKVL

-76 IILMCVAG
+76 IMLMCVAG
-84 CVLTVWVFDTL
+84 CVLTVWAFDIL
-95 NNDQQL
+95 NTDQQM

-135 IWVDYDK
+135 IWVDYDQ
-142 MPQQLLDAVVAVE
+142 MPKCLLDATVAVE

-236 KQQIIETYLNL
+236 KPQIIETYLNL

-272 TVAECATII
+272 TVAECATIV

-287 YAYDPFTHWEENQQ
+287 YAYDPFTHWEENQE

-338 AVIQTWFVDYVTD
+338 ATIQTWFVDYVTD
-351 EVCKDL
+351 EVCRDL

-381 TCEERVQDILEDYYS
+381 TCEERVQEILEDYYS
-396 SPDNFPAVN
+396 SPDNFPPVN

-412 AFVITDTSGAVKGIV
+412 AFVITDTNGALKGIV
-427 GGNRGKDGNRIWNR
+427 GGNRGKEGNRIWNR

-461 GIENDLIT
+461 GIEKDLIT

-507 VRTAIIRS
+507 VRTALIRS

-523 TQQLGTTTSYDF
+523 TQKLGTTTSYDF

-628 EGTGAAANLGALNI
+628 EGTGAAANLGAMNI

-703 YPPPKIWKAIMS
+703 YPPPKIWRAIMS
-715 QVHEGV
+715 QVHEGA
-721 SGKEFE
+721 SGQSFE
-727 TSTNV
+727 TSNNV
-732 TSYQYCKLTGMLAGD
+732 TSYQYCKLTGMLAGP
-747 GCPDTATGWYKNSNI
+747 GCTDTATGWYKNSNI
-762 PQVCSYHNYGASY
+762 PQVCSYHNYGSSY
-775 GIGLVGMTAAECGVQ
+775 GVPLVGMTAAECGVE
-790 YADQYLNTA
+790 YADWYLNVA
-799 WALIQAYAKQGQVLS
+799 WSLIQQYKAQGQRLS
-814 VKDAIDMAQ
+814 VKDAIEMAK
-823 SGNIPYDMLYAAE
+823 SGTVAYNEPA
-836 GGDQSGYYGG
+836 YGPFESIFAGMP

>member
-1 MPAVQIFL
+1 
-9 SPENEGGSS
+9 
-18 LSFKEKWNRMNRKA
+18 MNRKA
-32 DSAIKSAKSR
+32 DQAIKNAKAR
-42 KAEQT
+42 KT
-47 AADNND
+47 AQPDTDNTGR
-53 NKEKKPGAGKKVL
+53 KEKKPGGHKVL

-76 IILMCVAG
+76 IMLMCVAG
-84 CVLTVWVFDTL
+84 CVLTVWAFDTL
-95 NNDQQL
+95 NTDQQM

-135 IWVDYDK
+135 IWVDYDQ
-142 MPQQLLDAVVAVE
+142 MPKCLLDATVAVE

-236 KQQIIETYLNL
+236 KTQIIETYLNL

-272 TVAECATII
+272 TVAECATIV

-287 YAYDPFTHWEENQQ
+287 YAYDPFTHWEENQE

-338 AVIQTWFVDYVTD
+338 ATIQTWFVDYVTD
-351 EVCKDL
+351 EVCRDL

-381 TCEERVQDILEDYYS
+381 TCEERVQEILEDYYS
-396 SPDNFPAVN
+396 SPDNFPPVN

-412 AFVITDTSGAVKGIV
+412 AFVITDTNGALKGIV
-427 GGNRGKDGNRIWNR
+427 GGNRGKEGNRIWNR

-461 GIENDLIT
+461 GIEKDLIT

-478 VVINP
+478 GGINP

-498 YNSFKGFVT
+498 YNSFRGFVT

-515 INTVAVQI
+515 INTVAVQV
-523 TQQLGTTTSYDF
+523 TQMLGTTTSYDF

-543 TLTAADDS
+543 TLTAGDNS

-564 TLVKLAGAYQ
+564 TLVKLAGKYRDIELAGDEARRASYEDNQLHVQNQVLDNCLSTIKHETLYYPNKIRQLVGRLRSGGLTADEERETLAAVRELTDYYRAVFFLLSSCASRQLEEVTFRRTTLSTSSLLAAAERYFRKASKGKRPPVSLSVEAEEAQVVGDVYQ
-574 MFGNGGVRTEPYSY
+574 LNFLFESLLDEALSVPLEGALLLSARVDGPFVRFSLADTRRDKSQDELNHLFSPSLERMSGGAGGRLQGTEYLIAKQIVRDHDEYAGRRGCRIY
-588 TRVEDTYGN
+588 
-597 VILEKNTVPV
+597 
-607 RVISAETAT
+607 AE
-616 VMNRLLQEVTGS
+616 RLQEVKG
-628 EGTGAAANLGALNI
+628 
-642 PVAGKTGTTDD
+642 
-653 SVDQWFVGVTP
+653 FVVHFTLP
-664 YYVGVCWLGYDSRY
+664 RKM
-678 QTDENG
+678 NG
-684 NIKYYANGNPIPN
+684 NERK
-697 SIRYSS
+697 
-703 YPPPKIWKAIMS
+703 
-715 QVHEGV
+715 
-721 SGKEFE
+721 
-727 TSTNV
+727 
-732 TSYQYCKLTGMLAGD
+732 
-747 GCPDTATGWYKNSNI
+747 
-762 PQVCSYHNYGASY
+762 
-775 GIGLVGMTAAECGVQ
+775 
-790 YADQYLNTA
+790 
-799 WALIQAYAKQGQVLS
+799 
-814 VKDAIDMAQ
+814 
-823 SGNIPYDMLYAAE
+823 
-836 GGDQSGYYGG
+836 

>member
-1 MPAVQIFL
+1 M
-9 SPENEGGSS
+9 
-18 LSFKEKWNRMNRKA
+18 SFKEKWNRMNRKA
-32 DSAIKSAKSR
+32 DSAIKNAKSR

-47 AADNND
+47 AADNKD
-53 NKEKKPGAGKKVL
+53 NKEKKPSTAKKIL
-66 RAIAAVCLVG
+66 RAVAAVCLVG
-76 IILMCVAG
+76 IILLCVAG

-95 NNDQQL
+95 NNDQQM

-108 AKYTTIFYA
+108 ARYTTIFYA

-135 IWVDYDK
+135 IWVDYDQ

-168 TTSKAGLSAILQ
+168 TTSKAGLNAVLQ
-180 KIGLTGFYG
+180 LIGLPGFYG

-210 AVDGAAGWARKLR
+210 AVDGSEGWARKLR

-236 KQQIIETYLNL
+236 KEQIIETYLNL
-247 ASFSQNCSGIQA
+247 AGFSQNCSGIQA

-306 LGLMLEQGKLTK
+306 LGLMLEQGKLTR
-318 EEYNAAMAQE
+318 EEYSAAMAQE
-328 IVLATGTNSN
+328 IVLASGTNSN

-396 SPDNFPAVN
+396 SPDNFPPVN

-412 AFVITDTSGAVKGIV
+412 AFVITDTGGAIKGIV
-427 GGNRGKDGNRIWNR
+427 GGNRGKEGNRIWNR

-461 GIENDLIT
+461 GIEKDLIT

-478 VVINP
+478 VVVNP

-523 TQQLGTTTSYDF
+523 TQKLGTTTSYDF

-543 TLTAADDS
+543 TLTAGDDS

-588 TRVEDTYGN
+588 TRVEDSYGN
-597 VILEKNTVPV
+597 VVLEKNTVPT
-607 RVISAETAT
+607 RVISMETAT
-616 VMNRLLQEVTGS
+616 VMNRLLQEVTGG
-628 EGTGAAANLGALNI
+628 EGTGAAANLGAMNI

-678 QTDENG
+678 KTDEQG
-684 NIKYYANGNPIPN
+684 NIQYYANGNPIPN

-703 YPPPKIWKAIMS
+703 YPPPKIWKAVMQ
-715 QVHEGV
+715 QVHEGA

-732 TSYQYCKLTGMLAGD
+732 SSYQYCKLTGMLAGD
-747 GCPDTATGWYKNSNI
+747 NCTETATGWYKNSNI
-762 PQVCSYHNYGASY
+762 PQVCSYHNYGAGY
-775 GIGLVGMTAAECGVQ
+775 GIGLVGLTAAECGVQ

-799 WALIQAYAKQGQVLS
+799 YALIQAYAKQGQTLS
-814 VKDAIDMAQ
+814 VKDAVDMAK
-823 SGNIPYDMLYAAE
+823 SGNIPYDMLYATDS
-836 GGDQSGYYGG
+836 GDQSGYYGG

>member
-1 MPAVQIFL
+1 M
-9 SPENEGGSS
+9 
-18 LSFKEKWNRMNRKA
+18 SFKEKWNQMNRKA
-32 DSAIKSAKSR
+32 NDALKNAKSR
-42 KAEQT
+42 KAEQ
-47 AADNND
+47 AAANNDD
-53 NKEKKPGAGKKVL
+53 NKEKKPGTGKKVL
-66 RAIAAVCLVG
+66 RAIAAVILVG
-76 IILMCVAG
+76 IIVMCIAG

-95 NNDQQL
+95 NNDQQM

-117 DDGVTELARAY
+117 DDGETELARAY

-168 TTSKAGLSAILQ
+168 TTSKAGVSAILQ

-210 AVDGAAGWARKLR
+210 AVDGAEGWARKLR

-272 TVAECATII
+272 TVAECATIV

-287 YAYDPFTHWEENQQ
+287 YAYDPYTHWEANQQ

-318 EEYNAAMAQE
+318 EEYNAAISQE

-338 AVIQTWFVDYVTD
+338 ATIQTWFVDYVTD
-351 EVCKDL
+351 EVCRDL

-366 EAYQNLIGGGYRIYT
+366 EAYQNLISGGYRIYT
-381 TCEERVQDILEDYYS
+381 TCEERVQDILEDYYA

-412 AFVITDTSGAVKGIV
+412 AFVITDTNGAIKGIV
-427 GGNRGKDGNRIWNR
+427 GGNRGKEGNRIWNR

-461 GIENDLIT
+461 GIEKDIIT

-478 VVINP
+478 VVVNP

-523 TQQLGTTTSYDF
+523 TQKLGTTTSYDF

-543 TLTAADDS
+543 TLTAGDDS

-588 TRVEDTYGN
+588 TRVEDTFGN
-597 VILEKNTVPV
+597 VILEKNTVPN

-628 EGTGAAANLGALNI
+628 EGTGAAANLGAMNI

-678 QTDENG
+678 QTDDQG

-721 SGKEFE
+721 SGRSFE
-727 TSTNV
+727 TSNNV
-732 TSYQYCKLTGMLAGD
+732 TAYQYCKLTGMLAGD
-747 GCPDTATGWYKNSNI
+747 GCTETATGWYKNSNI
-762 PQVCSYHNYGASY
+762 PQVCSYHNYGSSY
-775 GIGLVGMTAAECGVQ
+775 GIPLVGMTAAECGVE

-799 WALIQAYAKQGQVLS
+799 YALIQAYAKQGQVLS
-814 VKDAIDMAQ
+814 VKSAIEMAR
-823 SGNIPYDMLYAAE
+823 SGNIPYDMLYATE
-836 GGDQSGYYGG
+836 EGDQSGYYGG

>member
-1 MPAVQIFL
+1 M
-9 SPENEGGSS
+9 
-18 LSFKEKWNRMNRKA
+18 SFKEKWNQMNRKA
-32 DSAIKSAKSR
+32 NDALKNAKSR
-42 KAEQT
+42 KAEQ
-47 AADNND
+47 AAANNND
-53 NKEKKPGAGKKVL
+53 NKEKKSGTGKKVL
-66 RAIAAVCLVG
+66 RAIAAVILVG
-76 IILMCVAG
+76 IIVMCIAG

-95 NNDQQL
+95 NNDQQM

-117 DDGVTELARAY
+117 DDGETELARAY

-168 TTSKAGLSAILQ
+168 TTSKAGVSAILQ

-210 AVDGAAGWARKLR
+210 AVDGAEGWARKLR

-272 TVAECATII
+272 TVAECATIV

-287 YAYDPFTHWEENQQ
+287 YAYDPYTHWEANQQ

-318 EEYNAAMAQE
+318 EEYNAAISQE

-338 AVIQTWFVDYVTD
+338 ATIQTWFVDYVTD
-351 EVCKDL
+351 EVCRDL

-366 EAYQNLIGGGYRIYT
+366 EAYQNLISGGYRIYT
-381 TCEERVQDILEDYYS
+381 TCEERVQDILEDYYA

-412 AFVITDTSGAVKGIV
+412 AFVITDTNGAIKGIV
-427 GGNRGKDGNRIWNR
+427 GGNRGKEGNRIWNR

-461 GIENDLIT
+461 GIEKDIIT

-478 VVINP
+478 VVVNP

-523 TQQLGTTTSYDF
+523 TQKLGTTTSYDF

-543 TLTAADDS
+543 TLTAGDDS

-588 TRVEDTYGN
+588 TRVEDTFGN
-597 VILEKNTVPV
+597 VILEKNTVPN

-628 EGTGAAANLGALNI
+628 EGTGAAANLGAMNI

-678 QTDENG
+678 QTDDQG

-721 SGKEFE
+721 SGKSFE
-727 TSTNV
+727 TSNNV
-732 TSYQYCKLTGMLAGD
+732 TAYQYCKLTGMLAGD
-747 GCPDTATGWYKNSNI
+747 GCTETATGWYKNSNI
-762 PQVCSYHNYGASY
+762 PQVCSYHNYGSSY
-775 GIGLVGMTAAECGVQ
+775 GIPLVGMTAAECGVE

-799 WALIQAYAKQGQVLS
+799 YALIQAYAKQGQVLS
-814 VKDAIDMAQ
+814 VKSAIEMAR
-823 SGNIPYDMLYAAE
+823 SGNIPYDMLYATE
-836 GGDQSGYYGG
+836 EGDQSGYYGG

>member
-1 MPAVQIFL
+1 M
-9 SPENEGGSS
+9 
-18 LSFKEKWNRMNRKA
+18 SFKEKWNQMNRKA
-32 DSAIKSAKSR
+32 NDALKNAKSR
-42 KAEQT
+42 KAEQ
-47 AADNND
+47 AAANNDD
-53 NKEKKPGAGKKVL
+53 NKEKKPGTGKKVL
-66 RAIAAVCLVG
+66 RAIAAVILVG
-76 IILMCVAG
+76 IIVMCIAG

-95 NNDQQL
+95 NNDQQM

-117 DDGVTELARAY
+117 DDGETELARAY

-168 TTSKAGLSAILQ
+168 TTSKAGISAILQ

-210 AVDGAAGWARKLR
+210 AVDGAEGWARKLR

-272 TVAECATII
+272 TVAECATIV

-287 YAYDPFTHWEENQQ
+287 YAYDPYTHWEANQQ

-318 EEYNAAMAQE
+318 EEYNAAISQE

-338 AVIQTWFVDYVTD
+338 ATIQTWFVDYVTD
-351 EVCKDL
+351 EVCRDL

-366 EAYQNLIGGGYRIYT
+366 EAYQNLISGGYRIYT
-381 TCEERVQDILEDYYS
+381 TCEERVQDILEDYYA

-412 AFVITDTSGAVKGIV
+412 AFVITDTNGAIKGIV
-427 GGNRGKDGNRIWNR
+427 GGNRGKEGNRIWNR

-461 GIENDLIT
+461 GIEKDIIT

-478 VVINP
+478 VVVNP

-523 TQQLGTTTSYDF
+523 TQKLGTTTSYDF

-543 TLTAADDS
+543 TLTAGDDS

-588 TRVEDTYGN
+588 TRVEDTFGN
-597 VILEKNTVPV
+597 VILEKNTVPN

-628 EGTGAAANLGALNI
+628 EGTGAAANLGAMNI

-678 QTDENG
+678 QTDDQG

-721 SGKEFE
+721 SGKSFE
-727 TSTNV
+727 TSNNV
-732 TSYQYCKLTGMLAGD
+732 TAYQYCKLTGMLAGD
-747 GCPDTATGWYKNSNI
+747 GCTETATGWYKNSNI
-762 PQVCSYHNYGASY
+762 PQVCSYHNYGSSY
-775 GIGLVGMTAAECGVQ
+775 GIPLVGMTAAECGVE

-799 WALIQAYAKQGQVLS
+799 YALIQAYAKQGQVLS
-814 VKDAIDMAQ
+814 VKSAIEMAR
-823 SGNIPYDMLYAAE
+823 SGNIPYDMLYATE
-836 GGDQSGYYGG
+836 EGDQSGYYGG

>member
-1 MPAVQIFL
+1 M
-9 SPENEGGSS
+9 
-18 LSFKEKWNRMNRKA
+18 SFKEKWNQMNRKA
-32 DSAIKSAKSR
+32 NDALKNAKSR
-42 KAEQT
+42 KAEQ
-47 AADNND
+47 AAANNDD
-53 NKEKKPGAGKKVL
+53 NKEKKPGTGKKVL
-66 RAIAAVCLVG
+66 RAIAAVILVG
-76 IILMCVAG
+76 IIVMCIAG

-95 NNDQQL
+95 NNDQQM

-117 DDGVTELARAY
+117 DDGETELARAY

-168 TTSKAGLSAILQ
+168 TTSKAGVSAILQ

-210 AVDGAAGWARKLR
+210 AVDGAEGWARKLR

-272 TVAECATII
+272 TVAECATIV

-287 YAYDPFTHWEENQQ
+287 YAYDPYTHWEANQQ

-318 EEYNAAMAQE
+318 EEYNAAISQE

-338 AVIQTWFVDYVTD
+338 ATIQTWFVDYVTD
-351 EVCKDL
+351 EVCRDL

-366 EAYQNLIGGGYRIYT
+366 EAYQNLISGGYRIYT
-381 TCEERVQDILEDYYS
+381 TCEERVQDILEDYYA

-412 AFVITDTSGAVKGIV
+412 AFVITDTNGAIKGIV
-427 GGNRGKDGNRIWNR
+427 GGNRGKEGNRIWNR

-461 GIENDLIT
+461 GIEKDIIT

-478 VVINP
+478 VVVNP

-498 YNSFKGFVT
+498 YNSFRGFVT

-523 TQQLGTTTSYDF
+523 TQKLGTTTSYDF

-543 TLTAADDS
+543 TLTAGDDS

-588 TRVEDTYGN
+588 TRVEDTFGN
-597 VILEKNTVPV
+597 VILEKNTVPN

-628 EGTGAAANLGALNI
+628 EGTGAAANLGAMNI

-678 QTDENG
+678 QTDDQG

-721 SGKEFE
+721 SGKSFE
-727 TSTNV
+727 TSNNV
-732 TSYQYCKLTGMLAGD
+732 TAYQYCKLTGMLAGD
-747 GCPDTATGWYKNSNI
+747 GCTETATGWYKNSNI
-762 PQVCSYHNYGASY
+762 PQVCSYHNYGSSY
-775 GIGLVGMTAAECGVQ
+775 GIPLVGMTAAECGVE

-799 WALIQAYAKQGQVLS
+799 YALIQAYAKQGQVLS
-814 VKDAIDMAQ
+814 VKSAIEMAR
-823 SGNIPYDMLYAAE
+823 SGNIPYDMLYATE
-836 GGDQSGYYGG
+836 EGDQSGYYGG

>member
-1 MPAVQIFL
+1 M
-9 SPENEGGSS
+9 
-18 LSFKEKWNRMNRKA
+18 SFKEKWNQMNRKA
-32 DSAIKSAKSR
+32 NDALKNAKSR
-42 KAEQT
+42 KAEQ
-47 AADNND
+47 AAANNDD
-53 NKEKKPGAGKKVL
+53 NKEKKPGTGKKVL
-66 RAIAAVCLVG
+66 RAIAAVILVG
-76 IILMCVAG
+76 IIVMCIAG

-95 NNDQQL
+95 NNDQQM

-117 DDGVTELARAY
+117 DDGETELARAY

-168 TTSKAGLSAILQ
+168 TTSKAGISAILQ
-180 KIGLTGFYG
+180 KIGLTGFYD

-210 AVDGAAGWARKLR
+210 AVDGAEGWARKLR

-272 TVAECATII
+272 TVAECATIV

-287 YAYDPFTHWEENQQ
+287 YAYDPYTHWEANQQ

-318 EEYNAAMAQE
+318 EEYNAAISQE

-338 AVIQTWFVDYVTD
+338 ATIQTWFVDYVTD
-351 EVCKDL
+351 EVCRDL

-366 EAYQNLIGGGYRIYT
+366 EAYQNLISGGYRIYT
-381 TCEERVQDILEDYYS
+381 TCEERVQDILEDYYA

-412 AFVITDTSGAVKGIV
+412 AFVITDTNGAIKGIV
-427 GGNRGKDGNRIWNR
+427 GGNRGKEGNRIWNR

-461 GIENDLIT
+461 GIEKDIIT

-478 VVINP
+478 VVVNP

-523 TQQLGTTTSYDF
+523 TQKLGTTTSYDF

-543 TLTAADDS
+543 TLTAGDDS

-588 TRVEDTYGN
+588 TRVEDTFGN
-597 VILEKNTVPV
+597 VILEKNTVPN

-628 EGTGAAANLGALNI
+628 EGTGAAANLGTMNI

-678 QTDENG
+678 QTDDQG

-721 SGKEFE
+721 SGKSFE
-727 TSTNV
+727 TSNNV
-732 TSYQYCKLTGMLAGD
+732 TAYQYCKLTGMLAGD
-747 GCPDTATGWYKNSNI
+747 GCTETATGWYKNSNI
-762 PQVCSYHNYGASY
+762 PQVCSYHNYGSSY
-775 GIGLVGMTAAECGVQ
+775 GIPLVGMTAAECGVE

-799 WALIQAYAKQGQVLS
+799 YALIQAYAKQGQVLS
-814 VKDAIDMAQ
+814 VKSAIEMAR
-823 SGNIPYDMLYAAE
+823 SGNIPYDMLYATE
-836 GGDQSGYYGG
+836 EGDQSGYYGG

>member
-1 MPAVQIFL
+1 M
-9 SPENEGGSS
+9 
-18 LSFKEKWNRMNRKA
+18 SFKEKWNQMNRKA
-32 DSAIKSAKSR
+32 NDALKNAKSR
-42 KAEQT
+42 KAEQ
-47 AADNND
+47 AAANNDD
-53 NKEKKPGAGKKVL
+53 NKEKKPGTGKKVL
-66 RAIAAVCLVG
+66 RAIAAVILVG
-76 IILMCVAG
+76 IIVMCIAG

-95 NNDQQL
+95 NNDQQM

-117 DDGVTELARAY
+117 DDGETELARAY

-168 TTSKAGLSAILQ
+168 TTSKAGISAILQ

-210 AVDGAAGWARKLR
+210 AVDGAEGWARKLR

-272 TVAECATII
+272 TVAECATIV

-287 YAYDPFTHWEENQQ
+287 YAYDPYTHWEANQQ

-318 EEYNAAMAQE
+318 EEYNAAISQE

-338 AVIQTWFVDYVTD
+338 ATIQTWFVDYVTD
-351 EVCKDL
+351 EVCRDL

-366 EAYQNLIGGGYRIYT
+366 EAYQNLISGGYRIYT
-381 TCEERVQDILEDYYS
+381 TCEERVQDILEDYYA

-412 AFVITDTSGAVKGIV
+412 AFVITDTNGAIKGIV
-427 GGNRGKDGNRIWNR
+427 GGNRGKEGNRIWNR

-461 GIENDLIT
+461 GIEKDIIT

-478 VVINP
+478 VVVNP

-523 TQQLGTTTSYDF
+523 TQKLGTTTSYDF

-543 TLTAADDS
+543 TLTAGDDS

-588 TRVEDTYGN
+588 TRVEDTFGN
-597 VILEKNTVPV
+597 VILEKNTVPN

-628 EGTGAAANLGALNI
+628 EGTGAAANLGTMNI

-678 QTDENG
+678 QTDDQG

-721 SGKEFE
+721 SGRSFE
-727 TSTNV
+727 TSNNV
-732 TSYQYCKLTGMLAGD
+732 TAYQYCKLTGMLAGD
-747 GCPDTATGWYKNSNI
+747 GCTETATGWYKNSNI
-762 PQVCSYHNYGASY
+762 PQVCSYHNYGSSY
-775 GIGLVGMTAAECGVQ
+775 GIPLVGMTAAECGVE

-799 WALIQAYAKQGQVLS
+799 YALIQAYAKQGQVLS
-814 VKDAIDMAQ
+814 VKSAIEMAR
-823 SGNIPYDMLYAAE
+823 SGNIPYDMLYATE
-836 GGDQSGYYGG
+836 EGDQSGYYGG